1 MNVATEEISLT
12 VNGTSH
18 RVPVDPEVP
27 LLYVLRNELG
37 LVGARFGC
45 GVGICGAC
53 TVLVD
58 GRARRS
64 CDLPV
69 GSVTGPVTTVEALGG
84 THPLQRALLEEQ
96 AGQCGYCLTG
106 IVMSAKALID
116 ANGRPTEAEIR
127 GALDGNLCRC
137 GSQPR
142 ILRAIRR
149 VIAAGGA

>member
-1 MNVATEEISLT
+1 MTLV
-12 VNGTSH
+12 VNGTSR
-18 RVPVDPEVP
+18 RVSVDADVP

-45 GVGICGAC
+45 GIGICGAC

-69 GSVTGPVTTVEALGG
+69 GSVSGPVTTVESLGG
-84 THPLQRALLEEQ
+84 THPVQRALIEEQ

-106 IVMSAKALID
+106 IVMSAKALLD
-116 ANGRPTEAEIR
+116 AKGRPTEAEIR
-127 GALDGNLCRC
+127 AALDGNLCRC
-137 GSQPR
+137 GSHPR
-142 ILRAIRR
+142 ILRAIVRA
-149 VIAAGGA
+149 VEEGA